1 LLGDAAHASTPHCG
15 AGAGFAIEDA
25 HLLSGLLTPELI
37 SSAADIKIAFQAYDR
52 IRRPRSQELVRRS
65 RANGMLLDLQHPD
78 GGEMTHEKMIPL
90 VEDNQA
96 WVWTADIAKML
107 TDARDVF
114 KELKGE

>member
-25 HLLSGLLTPELI
+25 HILSGLLTPDLI

-65 RANGMLLDLQHPD
+65 RNNGMLLDLQNPN
-78 GGEMTHEKMIPL
+78 GGKMSPEQVMPL
-90 VEDNQA
+90 VEDNQK
-96 WVWTADIAKML
+96 WVWTADISKML
-107 TDARDVF
+107 TDAREVF